1 MIFNSLEFLAFF
13 FTVILVFFS
22 IPHKYRWMF
31 LLAGSYYFYMCWKV
45 EYIFLI
51 ILSTIVDYW
60 AGIKMSDEPIKKKR
74 AKYILASVVVNL
86 GLLFFFKYY
95 GFFANNTEVLLSQFN
110 IFVNFKEFEY
120 LLPVGIS
127 FYTFQTLSYSID
139 VYRGEIKAEKH
150 LGYFALY
157 VTYFPQLVAG
167 PIERAGTLLPQ
178 LRQEPEVTREDIRY
192 GINKILLGFFKKLV
206 VADTVATY
214 VDQVFDN
221 VAGGTGMQFYIACVL
236 FSFQIFCDFSGYS
249 DIAIGTARLMGVK
262 LIDNFDRP
270 FQSHSFREY
279 WSRWHISLSRW
290 IRDYMYSPL
299 MRMAPS
305 LKRSNLYQALV
316 TIIVFTAIG
325 FWHGARWTFVL
336 FGFYHGIGMVI
347 QRVIRMIPGY
357 KRLLKNKVY
366 RVLNYMVNAQLLIFS
381 IAFFRAQDIQDVWTI
396 FHRIFTDLR
405 ITTGEILLAYRFELL
420 VSAFVTHLLIYTIFF
435 NKQLKFKYNWLYI
448 TSILF
453 LIMFFGQ
460 DYRENFIYFQF

>member
-1 MIFNSLEFLAFF
+1 MIFNSLDFLVFF
-13 FTVILVFFS
+13 FVVILVFYS
-22 IPHKYRWMF
+22 IPQRFRWMF

-51 ILSTIVDYW
+51 VLSTLVDYW
-60 AGIKMSDEPIKKKR
+60 AGLKMSDEPVKKKR
-74 AKYILASVVVNL
+74 KKYLAASLLVNL

-95 GFFANNTEVLLSQFN
+95 GFFTTNTELLFSKMN
-110 IFVNFKEFEY
+110 IFVNFREFDL

-139 VYRGEIKAEKH
+139 VYRGELKAERH

-167 PIERAGTLLPQ
+167 PIERAGALLPQ
-178 LRQEPEVTREDIRY
+178 LRQEPKITREDIRY

-221 VAGGTGMQFYIACVL
+221 VAGSTGMQFYLAINL
-236 FSFQIFCDFSGYS
+236 FAIQIFCDFSGYS

-262 LIDNFDRP
+262 LIENFNRP
-270 FQSHSFREY
+270 LWVHSFKEY

-290 IRDYMYSPL
+290 IRDYMYTPL
-299 MRMAPS
+299 LKMVPS
-305 LKRSNLYQALV
+305 LRRNHLYVGLC

-325 FWHGARWTFVL
+325 FWHGAKWTFVL
-336 FGFYHGIGMVI
+336 FGFYHGFIMVI
-347 QRVIRMIPGY
+347 QRVLNFMPFFQ
-357 KRLLKNKVY
+357 RLCTKTWY
-366 RVLNYMVNAQLLIFS
+366 RIFTGVVNAQLALFS
-381 IAFFRAQDIQDVWTI
+381 IAFFRAQDIQDVVTI
-396 FHRIFTDLR
+396 FNRIATDFRLT
-405 ITTGEILLAYRFELL
+405 IGEVLLAYRFELL
-420 VSAFVTHLLIYTIFF
+420 VSVFVSHLLIYTVFF
-435 NKQLKFKYNWLYI
+435 NKDLKFRHNWLYI
-448 TSILF
+448 SSVLF